1 MYDTPKAGSEISQS
15 EPIESAPTRRS
26 LALRLWQAAS
36 VLCGLLALIACAI
49 LGEYFANRSVEAR
62 ERLIGSELAVSID
75 RILSGAVSRRQN
87 DLAALVGRPCDEVWR
102 PLSQL
107 QTYVTYVRAV
117 ALVANGH
124 VYCSSGLGKIDVP
137 LSFYAP
143 PGSTPITLGL
153 LRETPFQH
161 GVPVITLYRKT
172 GHDSG
177 VLYVIEGEYISDTL
191 AHGNGYGAQQ
201 SAFSIA
207 GVGHLNDQGTFLP
220 TTQSPPRGTTRVA
233 SSTWP
238 FSIELIASQTFIS
251 QARWK
256 YGLLFGTLGVLVDA
270 LIAAAYLLAFA
281 PRRLLLNAVRRG
293 LWQGELH
300 VVYQPIVEMAGR
312 ATVGVE
318 ALLRWHS
325 PKWGNVSPA
334 VFMPEVESSGLL
346 GSVTRFMLRTAAA
359 EMSRYAPA
367 LPLRITVNIAP
378 KDLER
383 KGFVAEVL
391 SVIEE
396 LPSGL
401 SLVLELTERFLLSE
415 SPRTVAIF
423 ETLKARGVRFAIDD
437 FGTEHSNLDLLSRF
451 PFDFIKIDRQFAR
464 QVDTGGAELIT
475 GIVSVARHFG
485 LQVIAEGVETEAQH
499 AALRDAGVPFG
510 QGYFYQ
516 RPLRA
521 QLLAR
526 TRTTAQAAMPDQ
538 PGTPSHVTPR

>member
-1 MYDTPKAGSEISQS
+1 MYDTPKAVSESPRS
-15 EPIESAPTRRS
+15 EPPESAPIRRG
-26 LALRLWQAAS
+26 LALRLWQVAAI
-36 VLCGLLALIACAI
+36 LCGLLALIACAM

-62 ERLIGSELAVSID
+62 ERLIGSELAASVD
-75 RILSGAVSRRQN
+75 RILTGAVTRRQN
-87 DLAALVGRPCDEVWR
+87 DLAALAGRPCDEIWR

-107 QTYVTYVRAV
+107 QTYVTYVRAI

-124 VYCSSGLGKIDVP
+124 AYCSSGLGRIDVP
-137 LSFYAP
+137 LSLYAP
-143 PGSTPITLGL
+143 PNSASVTLEL
-153 LRETPFQH
+153 LRETPFQP
-161 GVPVITLYRKT
+161 GVPVITLYRAT
-172 GHDSG
+172 GNDTG
-177 VLYVIEGEYISDTL
+177 VLYVIDGEYISDTL

-201 SAFSIA
+201 SALSIA
-207 GVGHLNDQGTFLP
+207 GVGRLNDHGIFIP
-220 TTQSPPRGTTRVA
+220 ATQPQDRGTTRVA

-238 FSIELIASQTFIS
+238 FSIELIASQTFVS

-256 YGLLFGTLGVLVDA
+256 YGLLFGAIGVLVDA
-270 LIAAAYLLAFA
+270 LIAAVYLLAFA
-281 PRRLLLNAVRRG
+281 PRRLLLSAVQRG
-293 LWQGELH
+293 LRQGELH
-300 VVYQPIVEMAGR
+300 VVYQPIVDMASR

-334 VFMPEVESSGLL
+334 VFMPEVESSALL

-383 KGFVAEVL
+383 KGFVAEIL
-391 SVIEE
+391 SVSNEM
-396 LPSGL
+396 PSGI
-401 SLVLELTERFLLSE
+401 SLLLELTERFLLSQN
-415 SPRTVAIF
+415 PRTVAIF
-423 ETLKARGVRFAIDD
+423 ETLKAHGIRFAIDD

-451 PFDFIKIDRQFAR
+451 PFDFVKIDRQFVR
-464 QVDTGGAELIT
+464 QVDIGGAELIT

-499 AALRDAGVPFG
+499 TALRDAGVPFG

-521 QLLAR
+521 QHLAR
-526 TRTTAQAAMPDQ
+526 TQATAQGAAQTHPD
-538 PGTPSHVTPR
+538 TPSHATPR